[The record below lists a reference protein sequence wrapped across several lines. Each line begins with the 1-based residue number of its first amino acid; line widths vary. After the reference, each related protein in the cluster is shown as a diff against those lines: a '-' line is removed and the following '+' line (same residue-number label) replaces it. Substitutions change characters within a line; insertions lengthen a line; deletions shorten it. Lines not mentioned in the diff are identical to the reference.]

1 MYVARA
7 NWSQPEGTDPAPCFR
22 QGDLVRI
29 RWVHMDHSLV
39 VNTLHAG
46 ISERL
51 PVAELREELVVL
63 VGTCCDLVLH
73 PNPKRKGVQI
83 SPLREVPK
91 NIRSDATL
99 LEALKMTAERAQ
111 GTKTKVPVNLFYF
124 AAGESHPEG
133 VAVLE
138 AMSMVD
144 FATLRRSTKL
154 AELTASARMEL
165 RERIKSHFT
174 RGEP

>member
-99 LEALKMTAERAQ
+99 LEAL
-111 GTKTKVPVNLFYF
+111 NL
-124 AAGESHPEG
+124 
-133 VAVLE
+133 
-138 AMSMVD
+138 D
-144 FATLRRSTKL
+144 FGRVRRGAKL
-154 AELTASARMEL
+154 APSP
-165 RERIKSHFT
+165 
-174 RGEP
+174 RGEHPDTRVHHEFLSTRWPALRLPGNRAPFPPSPPQDWS